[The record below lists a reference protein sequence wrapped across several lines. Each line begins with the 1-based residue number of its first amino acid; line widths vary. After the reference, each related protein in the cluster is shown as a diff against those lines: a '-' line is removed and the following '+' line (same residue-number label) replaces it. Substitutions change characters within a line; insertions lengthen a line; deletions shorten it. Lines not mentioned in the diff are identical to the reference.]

1 MENAMNTAQSDV
13 IDGRLKSTIGFDIH
27 VQDVMTKNVI
37 SVLKFENIM
46 HVANILSERNISGL
60 PVVDKEKHVIGIVT
74 QADILSMVGVRREN
88 TLKDILRHLL
98 GEQLPE
104 RRMGEV
110 VGDIMTSSVETIK
123 PHATIAEATQIM
135 DERRIRRL
143 PVVDDN
149 NVLIGIITRADILK
163 AVIKKLK
170 WDAPHRNH

>member
-1 MENAMNTAQSDV
+1 MNIAQSDV
-13 IDGRLKSTIGFDIH
+13 TDGRLKSTIGLEMH
-27 VQDVMTKNVI
+27 VQDVMTREVI
-37 SVLKFENIM
+37 SIQKYENIM
-46 HVANILSERNISGL
+46 YVANILSERNISGL

-88 TLKDILRHLL
+88 TLKDLLRHLL

-104 RRMGEV
+104 RRMGEY
-110 VGDIMTSSVETIK
+110 VGDIMTSSIETIK

-170 WDAPHRNH
+170 WDIPDRNF